1 MCTIWVDIGRLWTPK
16 LHLWLTKSQII
27 SHNSYTIVISYIIFL
42 FLSFLLQIL
51 GKTGVVLGQNSK
63 GDIAIRF
70 EGKETDLLLNPRCIE
85 PVTDEPVALKPG
97 EQRYELACTL
107 SGQLYIESSP
117 RPLFPTSEEGGR
129 QLYSN

>member
-1 MCTIWVDIGRLWTPK
+1 MDTHKRAILYVLCGLILGICGL
-16 LHLWLTKSQII
+16 Q
-27 SHNSYTIVISYIIFL
+27 NSVFGKIFW
-42 FLSFLLQIL
+42 FLSFSLQIL

-70 EGKETDLLLNPRCIE
+70 EGRETDLLLNPRCIE

-129 QLYSN
+129 